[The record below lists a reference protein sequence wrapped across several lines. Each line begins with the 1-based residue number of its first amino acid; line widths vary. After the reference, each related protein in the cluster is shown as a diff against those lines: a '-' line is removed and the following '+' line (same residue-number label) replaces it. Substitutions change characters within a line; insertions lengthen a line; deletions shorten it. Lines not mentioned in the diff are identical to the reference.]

1 MKLEVAVLVPCFN
14 EAATIGKVVRDFYAA
29 LPECRVFVGDNGSTD
44 DSATLAAQAG
54 AVVLHEP
61 LPGKGNVVRR
71 MFADVEADVYVLVDG
86 DDTYDASYAPQLIEV
101 LLNQSLDLVSAARNE
116 VSAGAYRRGHRFG
129 NRLLTSLVASLFGN
143 RFSDML
149 SGYRVISRR
158 LVKSFPLLSAGF
170 EIETELTVHALQ
182 LRVPIA
188 EIATPYRDRPQGS
201 VSKLHTY
208 RDGFRIVTTIARLVK
223 AERPMYFFGVL
234 AALLASASLLAGI
247 PVIQEFLRTGLVP
260 RQPTVVL
267 AASLMMLACL
277 SLTCGLIL
285 ETVTRGRIEQKRM
298 RYLAIPLAR
307 PPWDTR
313 SGDATQEDGYLRQ
326 VAPRETAAPSAGRR
340 PATHVVANR

>member
-1 MKLEVAVLVPCFN
+1 MSLQVAVLVPCFN
-14 EAATIGKVVRDFYAA
+14 EAATIGKVVRDFHAA
-29 LPECRVFVGDNGSTD
+29 LPGCRVFVGDNGSTD
-44 DSATLAAQAG
+44 GSATLAAEAG

-71 MFADVEADVYVLVDG
+71 MFADIEADVYVLVDG
-86 DDTYDASYAPQLIEV
+86 DDTYDASYAPQLVEV
-101 LLNQSLDLVSAARNE
+101 LLNQSLDLVTAARAE
-116 VSAGAYRRGHRFG
+116 VSSGAYRRGHRLG
-129 NRLLTSLVASLFGN
+129 NRLLTSLVAALFGN

-188 EIATPYRDRPQGS
+188 EVATPYRDRPQGS

-208 RDGFRIVTTIARLVK
+208 KDGFRIITTIATLVK
-223 AERPMYFFGVL
+223 EERPMYFFGL
-234 AALLASASLLAGI
+234 MAALLASASLISGV
-247 PVIQEFLRTGLVP
+247 PVIREFLRTALVP
-260 RQPTVVL
+260 RLPTVVL
-267 AASLMMLACL
+267 AASLMMLAFL

-313 SGDATQEDGYLRQ
+313 SGDAAQEEGYLRP
-326 VAPRETAAPSAGRR
+326 VAPLGAAATPAGRR
-340 PATHVVANR
+340 PATHVVAKG